1 MIQALLDELPP
12 AQRLALAYAP
22 RRAQPATLALLA
34 LDVRLAAVV
43 RRRGEPVLAQMRLAW
58 WRDMLAR
65 KPQDW
70 PKGEVVLGLLQ
81 GWRDPA
87 ALARLVDGWEALLA
101 ESFDRPALDEF
112 VSGRAA
118 SFRRLAAEL
127 ELTSERVETAA
138 SWWALAD
145 LAANLTDPAERDVVL
160 AAAAALPAPE
170 PLPRDLRPLA
180 ILAALGR
187 RSLAR
192 GGGPLLSGFGAF
204 LAAMRVG
211 IGGR

>member
-1 MIQALLDELPP
+1 MAQSLLDELPP

-22 RRAQPATLALLA
+22 RRAQPATLALMA
-34 LDVRLAAVV
+34 LDVRLATVV

-58 WRDMLAR
+58 WRDMLA
-65 KPQDW
+65 KNPQDW
-70 PKGEVVLGLLQ
+70 PKGEAVLGLLRD
-81 GWRDPA
+81 WRDPA
-87 ALARLVDGWEALLA
+87 ALAPLVDGWEGLVGD
-101 ESFDRPALDEF
+101 SFDRVALNDF
-112 VSGRAA
+112 VGGRAA
-118 SFRRLAAEL
+118 AFRQLAAEL
-127 ELTSERVETAA
+127 GLTSEGVEAAA

-145 LAANLTDPAERDVVL
+145 LAANLTETAERTAVL
-160 AAAAALPAPE
+160 SAAVTLPALGT
-170 PLPRDLRPLA
+170 LPRGLRPLA

-211 IGGR
+211 IAGR